1 MAAMLGATLRA
12 YFDSLFAPA
21 FLCGASPR
29 TWKEYRSTLSTWER
43 LSPAA
48 KSLGE
53 ITSFDLAT
61 FKAAAV
67 AAGLAVATVNKHLR
81 HLSHLLTKAGP
92 IGPGNRDGLGL
103 VAASPWT
110 KPLREREKQIV
121 TVPDEAFSRWYE
133 SAGAARYPQLSGV
146 LPAAWWRALVVCALT
161 LVIRR
166 QALLSLKWA
175 NVDMSERWVVVEGT
189 ADKAGRVRR
198 KRLHNSARSHLLRV
212 RTASPLVFPW
222 PHSERTFYRTWKA
235 IEAAAGVAFGLHD
248 LKRTALSK
256 LAGMCDAFTLQR
268 LGDHSS
274 IRTTQRY
281 YVNVDDA
288 GLAAAVDAYQL
299 PGDLGKD
306 FPQWPNSYEA

>member
-1 MAAMLGATLRA
+1 MLATTGAPLRI

-43 LSPAA
+43 LTANPTLAA
-48 KSLGE
+48 VS
-53 ITSFDLAT
+53 SFDLAA

-110 KPLREREKQIV
+110 KPLREREKPIR
-121 TVPDEAFSRWYE
+121 TVDDATFMRFYE
-133 SAGAARYPQLSGV
+133 STGAAKFPQVPGV
-146 LPAAWWRALVVCALT
+146 LPAAWWRALIICALT
-161 LVIRR
+161 LVVRR
-166 QALLSLKWA
+166 QALLGLAWG
-175 NVDMSERWVVVEGT
+175 NVDLVGKWVTVEGT
-189 ADKAGRVRR
+189 TDKAGRVRR
-198 KRLHNSARSHLLRV
+198 KRLHDAARSHLLRI
-212 RTASPLVFPW
+212 RSASPLVFPF
-222 PHSERTFYRTWKA
+222 PHSEKTFYRTWER
-235 IEAAAGVAFGLHD
+235 IEAAAGVSFGLHD
-248 LKRTALSK
+248 LKRTALSR
-256 LAGMCDAFTLQR
+256 LAATCDAFTLQK

-299 PGDLGKD
+299 PGELGREAATWQNK
-306 FPQWPNSYEA
+306 YEA